1 LPLYGDI
8 DDCDKIASGRYIQR
22 KIEDI
27 ADKIANRQTETIKLL
42 GARICMGMIPR
53 RMHMNKTKS
62 SVWLTLIG
70 AILFLVLLWRRILQM
85 PAERDEED
93 DSRNRKNR
101 PIS

>member
-1 LPLYGDI
+1 MPLYGDI

-27 ADKIANRQTETIKLL
+27 TDKIANRQTETIKSPR
-42 GARICMGMIPR
+42 GRICMGMIPR
-53 RMHMNKTKS
+53 RMHVNKTKS

-70 AILFLVLLWRRILQM
+70 AIVFLVLLWRRILQM

-101 PIS
+101 PVS